1 MMARH
6 RRGRVVALTPRSL
19 FQSPMA
25 LSESWSDLLR
35 ISFSLGDD
43 RMTFDMDSL
52 LGCVDGIAMVWV
64 IVVVDMMNAVMKSM
78 KDMTRSRLFN
88 SEDNINIGSSV

>member
-1 MMARH
+1 M
-6 RRGRVVALTPRSL
+6 G
-19 FQSPMA
+19 

-64 IVVVDMMNAVMKSM
+64 IVVVDMMNAV
-78 KDMTRSRLFN
+78 RSL
-88 SEDNINIGSSV
+88 